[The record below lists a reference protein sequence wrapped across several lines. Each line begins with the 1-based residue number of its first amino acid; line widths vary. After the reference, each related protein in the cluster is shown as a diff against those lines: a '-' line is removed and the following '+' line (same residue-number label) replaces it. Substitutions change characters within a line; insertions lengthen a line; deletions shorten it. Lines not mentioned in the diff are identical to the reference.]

1 MRKSL
6 DKKKKPMTT
15 KRFLTLVLP
24 ITLVLISAKVVAQ
37 EQVTQ
42 IEGLLYLDHSP
53 VSIEI
58 RDGKIYQITRLKEV
72 PENFP
77 QVYIAPGFIDNQV
90 NGYAGVSFAFG
101 GSDLTTDGVLLA
113 TQALWKEGV
122 TTYLP
127 TLTTN
132 DRSVLTRNFS
142 VLKKAK
148 DDPGML
154 GSIPGFHLEGPFISP
169 EDGWRGAHPLQ
180 HVRKPDWEE
189 FMDYYNASGRNILQ
203 VTLAPETEGALDF
216 ISLCR
221 EKNIIVALG
230 HHNAS
235 SEIIT
240 AAIDRGAQIATH
252 LGNGAANTINR
263 HRNPFWPQLADD
275 RLMISIIAD
284 GFHLLPEQIKVF
296 SKVKGYNNTI
306 LTSDVTSFAGL
317 PPGIF
322 TTSEGV
328 TIELTPEGMLRFP
341 EQNVLYGSAA
351 PITKGVGHVMKV
363 TGCSLADAVQ
373 MASTNPAKLY
383 GLNDRGEILKGKR
396 ADLIVFTIDNFKIE
410 IQKTIVAGQVVYTG
424 VK

>member
-1 MRKSL
+1 MKNI
-6 DKKKKPMTT
+6 
-15 KRFLTLVLP
+15 FTL
-24 ITLVLISAKVVAQ
+24 LILLIFIIIRVSSQ
-37 EQVTQ
+37 EQVTH

-58 RDGKIYQITRLKEV
+58 RDGKIFQINRLKEV

-77 QVYIAPGFIDNQV
+77 KYFIAPGFIDNQV
-90 NGYAGVSFAFG
+90 NGYAGISFAFG
-101 GSDLTTDGVLLA
+101 GSELTVDGVVK
-113 TQALWKEGV
+113 TTKALWKEGV

-132 DRSVLTRNFS
+132 DKEILKRNFS
-142 VLKKAK
+142 VLAEAK
-148 DDPGML
+148 EHKQLL

-180 HVRKPDWEE
+180 HVRKPDWVE
-189 FMDYYNASGRNILQ
+189 FLEYYHASGGNIIQ

-216 ISLCR
+216 ISRCR
-221 EKNIIVALG
+221 EKNIVVALG

-235 SEIIT
+235 ADIIT
-240 AAIDRGAQIATH
+240 SAIDCGARVATH
-252 LGNGAANTINR
+252 LGNGAANNINR

-296 SKVKGYNNTI
+296 TKAKGYHSTI

-317 PPGIF
+317 PPGDF

-328 TIELTPEGMLRFP
+328 TIELTPEGMLRYP
-341 EQNVLYGSAA
+341 EQNVLYGSAV
-351 PITKGVGHVMKV
+351 PLTKGVGHVMKV
-363 TGCSLADAVQ
+363 TGCSLADAVK
-373 MASTNPAKLY
+373 MASANPANLY
-383 GLNDRGEILKGKR
+383 GLDDRGEILTGKR
-396 ADLIVFTIDNFKIE
+396 ADLILFTIDDFKIE
-410 IQKTIVAGQVVYTG
+410 INKTIVAGQVVYSG
-424 VK
+424 NK